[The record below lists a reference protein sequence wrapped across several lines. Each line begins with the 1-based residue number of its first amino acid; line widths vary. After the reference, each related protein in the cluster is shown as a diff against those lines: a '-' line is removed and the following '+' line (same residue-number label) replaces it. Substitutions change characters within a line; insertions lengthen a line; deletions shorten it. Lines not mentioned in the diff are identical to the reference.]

1 MEHINAAAGILHVR
15 RGFGFFVGG
24 LFGIGGG
31 LFAIPI
37 LGIFFGLNEQ
47 HAQGTALVMVAPNVL
62 VGLWRYSR
70 YNILDRRAAL
80 MLGCSAFP
88 LTYFGADIAT
98 HVASDSLRRGFA
110 FFLLVL
116 AIWMFARH
124 YFAKGAELRPAAASW
139 PWTGVVGAAGGA
151 LSGIFSVGG
160 AVLAVP
166 LLTKFF
172 GLTQTA
178 AQGMALAMAVP
189 ITLVGLGTYTHAHD
203 VDWMLGIP
211 LAIGGCLFVAPGA
224 KLAHMLEERTLGML
238 FSGVLVLSAIAS
250 WRV

>member
-1 MEHINAAAGILHVR
+1 MHLEHLAQLSAFFALGGVL
-15 RGFGFFVGG
+15 GFMGG

-37 LGIFFGLNEQ
+37 LSIFFGLNQQ

-70 YNILDRRAAL
+70 YNILDRRAAI

-98 HVASDSLRRGFA
+98 HIPSDSLRRAFA
-110 FFLLVL
+110 LFLFAL
-116 AIWMFARH
+116 AVWMFARH
-124 YFAKGAELRPAAASW
+124 YFAKGAERKFAAPW
-139 PWTGVVGAAGGA
+139 PWTGCVGAAGGA

-160 AVLAVP
+160 AIMAVP

-203 VDWMLGIP
+203 VDWIFGIP

-224 KLAHMLEERTLGML
+224 KLAHMLAERTLGML
-238 FSGVLVLSAIAS
+238 FAGMLIASAIAS